1 MRAKALLFMA
11 PVLLIALA
19 VPALAIDRRL
29 AERLDPATA
38 ETVWGVIET
47 ARANGSPVD
56 PLIATALE
64 GASKQAR
71 GDRIVAAVKNHAAAL
86 ALAHQALGAG
96 SAPAEI
102 VAGAGALMSGVSADT
117 LARLRA
123 ARPQGSL
130 VVPLVVMADLI
141 TRQVPVTTATAAV
154 VHASRAGARDADLLR
169 LRTRVEG
176 DIRRGVS
183 PAAATL
189 ARLQGLGL
197 AGIERQA
204 SAPIPDRRAPG
215 GTPP

>member
-1 MRAKALLFMA
+1 MRRVALLILV
-11 PVLLIALA
+11 PLVLAALA
-19 VPALAIDRRL
+19 APALAIDRRL
-29 AERLDPATA
+29 TERLDAATA
-38 ETVWGVIET
+38 EAVWGVIET
-47 ARANGSPVD
+47 ARLDGSPTD

-71 GDRIVAAVKNHAAAL
+71 GERIVAAVRNHAAAL
-86 ALAHQALGAG
+86 ATAHRALGAG

-141 TRQVPVTTATAAV
+141 TRQVPVPTATAAV

-169 LRTRVEG
+169 LRTRVDG
-176 DIRRGVS
+176 AIRRGVS
-183 PAAATL
+183 PAAATP
-189 ARLQGLGL
+189 ARLQGRGL
-197 AGIERQA
+197 AGIERGA

>member
-1 MRAKALLFMA
+1 MKRIVWLILALAALA
-11 PVLLIALA
+11 TPALA
-19 VPALAIDRRL
+19 VDRRL
-29 AERLDPATA
+29 AERLDAATA
-38 ETVWGVIET
+38 EAVWGVIET
-47 ARANGSPVD
+47 ARADGSPID

-71 GDRIVAAVKNHAAAL
+71 GDRIVAAVRHHAAAL
-86 ALAHQALGAG
+86 ATATRALGAHST
-96 SAPAEI
+96 SAEV
-102 VAGAGALMSGVSADT
+102 VAGAGALMSGVPADT

-123 ARPQGSL
+123 ARSGSL

-141 TRQVPVTTATAAV
+141 TRQVPVSTATAGV
-154 VHASRAGARDADLLR
+154 VNASRAGARDADLLR

-197 AGIERQA
+197 AGIERRPL
-204 SAPIPDRRAPG
+204 SPG
-215 GTPP
+215 REPRPAAGGNQP

>member
-1 MRAKALLFMA
+1 MRSVAPMLAALLLA
-11 PVLLIALA
+11 ALA
-19 VPALAIDRRL
+19 VPALAIDQRL
-29 AERLDPATA
+29 SERLDPATA
-38 ETVWGVIET
+38 EAVWGVIER
-47 ARANGSPVD
+47 ARAEGSPVD

-71 GDRIVAAVKNHAAAL
+71 GERIVAAVRNHAAAL
-86 ALAHQALGAG
+86 TTARAALGAS

-117 LARLRA
+117 LSRLRA

-130 VVPLVVMADLI
+130 VVPLVVIADLI
-141 TRQVPVTTATAAV
+141 TRQVPVSTATAAV

-197 AGIERQA
+197 GSIERNT
-204 SAPIPDRRAPG
+204 APIPDRRTPG
-215 GTPP
+215 GTSP

>member
-1 MRAKALLFMA
+1 MRRSVLWILVPLAL
-11 PVLLIALA
+11 ALA

-29 AERLDPATA
+29 SERLDPATA
-38 ETVWGVIET
+38 EAVWGVIET
-47 ARANGSPVD
+47 ARADGSPVD

-71 GDRIVAAVKNHAAAL
+71 GERIVAAVRLHAAAL
-86 ALAHQALGAG
+86 AAAHQALGAG

-141 TRQVPVTTATAAV
+141 TRQVPVSTATAAV

-197 AGIERQA
+197 AGIDRQG
-204 SAPIPDRRAPG
+204 APIPDRRAPG